1 MTTASV
7 SLPTSVSF
15 IERRWS
21 LTSICSSS
29 AVFGSMTMRYSTL
42 PLGLVAGR
50 GQAQGDSST
59 TDGIADLARGLKSGL
74 FGKERASFTT
84 LLERAFG

>member
-1 MTTASV
+1 
-7 SLPTSVSF
+7 
-15 IERRWS
+15 
-21 LTSICSSS
+21 
-29 AVFGSMTMRYSTL
+29 MRYSTL

-50 GQAQGDSST
+50 GQAQGDSSA
-59 TDGIADLARGLKSGL
+59 TDGIADLARGLKSGV